1 MVFTL
6 RVDWTVALPVIW
18 RSPPKTERP
27 TTAKEE
33 SGEEEAIE
41 TVPVAEK
48 EVAVEVAEIFRFPL
62 MLAKPPTS
70 NLARGSIGAD
80 TDISVISGDY
90 QQRRRT
96 GISNYKDGS
105 IGTGQSGSFNGGIVR
120 RGL

>member
-1 MVFTL
+1 MEEVAESVTTNFPEDSICPAVMVNPWEEANPAAETPPVKVVVPKVPPEEVMVFTL

-48 EVAVEVAEIFRFPL
+48 EVAVEVAEIFRFL
-62 MLAKPPTS
+62 
-70 NLARGSIGAD
+70 
-80 TDISVISGDY
+80 
-90 QQRRRT
+90 
-96 GISNYKDGS
+96 
-105 IGTGQSGSFNGGIVR
+105 
-120 RGL
+120 